1 MDSDFEVI
9 AQQLSIYQISLHD
22 IQHKETLTQQ
32 GTLQGFSSL
41 SLKIN
46 TFSNQK
52 TIEHVCQKNVL
63 LISRVVLDKWHANQI
78 GYAFCGRKNGPLST
92 ATQNR
97 TGVSKAMHAINFLDT
112 KRNHVNFML
121 LIYRSHLEFK
131 ALVWHFV
138 SVVVRNVRLM
148 LNFETIWR
156 RGL

>member
-22 IQHKETLTQQ
+22 IQHKEKLTQQ

-52 TIEHVCQKNVL
+52 TIEHVCQKNIW
-63 LISRVVLDKWHANQI
+63 LISRVVLDKWYANQI

-92 ATQNR
+92 ATQ
-97 TGVSKAMHAINFLDT
+97 K
-112 KRNHVNFML
+112 
-121 LIYRSHLEFK
+121 
-131 ALVWHFV
+131 
-138 SVVVRNVRLM
+138 
-148 LNFETIWR
+148 
-156 RGL
+156 